1 MRRAPRR
8 RRGDLHR
15 AVSLVTDPTALDGDR
30 AEARLEREG
39 ARPPPLD
46 ALTPFAVTTLQDQL
60 AIGLLDERPEE
71 PPLDLQT
78 GGMDGRLD
86 RVGEAL
92 VLIGHRQGDHQLQRG
107 REILAHP
114 VDRAKSD
121 GSLKVVGLTHG
132 ESPSWFYGGSSC
144 VFCRIGPTM
153 SPSWGKFAPENR
165 LPSLRIPPLVA
176 HQLASAY
183 EFLDAATLT
192 PDNIQGTKGVVPTF
206 RRWPGQF
213 PVAQFRGTTSCRVTI
228 AAPLP

>member
-144 VFCRIGPTM
+144 VFCRISPTM

-165 LPSLRIPPLVA
+165 LPSLRISPLVA

-183 EFLDAATLT
+183 KFFPSARQLVRASRASSSLPYRVGQRSLGQHTRPPPSVEF
-192 PDNIQGTKGVVPTF
+192 VVLP
-206 RRWPGQF
+206 
-213 PVAQFRGTTSCRVTI
+213 RGF
-228 AAPLP
+228 